1 MNNCQASFRQALKAL
16 GVYFKDMGRA
26 SSSVI
31 LRKSGESR
39 NTSSKGAGRDRGRE
53 KRFVRFPLPPNRT
66 GGSPASGS
74 PVDGLTPKGIDEQFH
89 GRLTD

>member
-16 GVYFKDMGRA
+16 GVYFKDMGST

-39 NTSSKGAGRDRGRE
+39 NTSSKAQGEHQRIHIRRSIG
-53 KRFVRFPLPPNRT
+53 K
-66 GGSPASGS
+66 GG
-74 PVDGLTPKGIDEQFH
+74 LGIIYSY
-89 GRLTD
+89 

>member
-26 SSSVI
+26 SYSII

-39 NTSSKGAGRDRGRE
+39 NTSSKGAGREPADLHPPLNR
-53 KRFVRFPLPPNRT
+53 KRWTWNYLFL
-66 GGSPASGS
+66 
-74 PVDGLTPKGIDEQFH
+74 LTHIDAAGVGWIAAVE
-89 GRLTD
+89 